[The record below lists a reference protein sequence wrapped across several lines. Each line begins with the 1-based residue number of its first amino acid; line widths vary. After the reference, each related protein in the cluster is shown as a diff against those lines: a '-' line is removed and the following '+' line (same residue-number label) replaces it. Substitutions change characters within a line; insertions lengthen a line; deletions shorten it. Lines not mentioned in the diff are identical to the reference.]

1 MIDKEK
7 AIELRREGFT
17 YQQIA
22 EDLGCSVQWCKTNLK
37 DIPKNT
43 RELDLLKKCISLARR
58 PEGMST
64 LDLRYNIIQHYPEF
78 NSGEGLSEE
87 GLKLYKKLKIK
98 IRENGGTIIRPAWL
112 QPDNVDNIFK
122 AVIQAVDNLDRR
134 VDEEIQD
141 VLRIISPPEK
151 DRNYVYKSLENQIFN
166 LTHIG
171 RYFSKKEVGAV
182 ISSLEATVVEL
193 RKRVPQVETIST
205 NVNLF
210 ELDDET
216 KEKIL

>member
-7 AIELRREGFT
+7 ARNLRMDGWS

-22 EDLGCSVQWCKTNLK
+22 DEVGCSVQWCKTNLK
-37 DIPKNT
+37 SVPKNT
-43 RELDLLKKCISLARR
+43 KELDLLEKCISLARR

-64 LDLRYNIIQHYPEF
+64 LNLRYKIIQHYPEL
-78 NSGEGLSEE
+78 NSEDGLSEE
-87 GLKLYKKLKIK
+87 GLKLYKKLKVK

-112 QPDNVDNIFK
+112 QADNVDNIFK
-122 AVIQAVDNLDRR
+122 AVLQAVDNLDRR

-141 VLRIISPPEK
+141 VLRIISPPSK
-151 DRNYVYKSLENQIFN
+151 DRSYVYKSLENQIFN

-193 RKRVPQVETIST
+193 RKRVPQVQNTIT
-205 NVNLF
+205 PVNLL